1 MRIHQPST
9 PPELPQEASAP
20 DAATRGN
27 RAGRAA
33 AARLRQ
39 QAASLQNRNVPR
51 WLRRLGASLM
61 IGGQA
66 VSAIARLRIGRQDLI
81 QELLEAG
88 PGSFLI
94 VLVTALAAGT
104 VFNIQVAAEL
114 SKQGASAAIGGLLAL
129 GLSREIAPLLTATLL
144 TGKVATAYAA
154 QLGTMKV
161 TEQID
166 AITMLRTDPVEYLVV
181 PRVLALVIM
190 APVQCLVFFLL
201 AIWSGQVSSTLLYG
215 LPPAV
220 FWNSVRTWMEPS
232 DVPSMLIKAL
242 VFGLLISVLA
252 CGWGLTTRGGP
263 KEVGSSTTGAVV
275 MILLAVALM
284 DVVLTQI
291 LFGA

>member
-1 MRIHQPST
+1 MKLAWSLGRR
-9 PPELPQEASAP
+9 AS
-20 DAATRGN
+20 N
-27 RAGRAA
+27 RAG
-33 AARLRQ
+33 Q
-39 QAASLQNRNVPR
+39 QAASLQSSKMSR

-114 SKQGASAAIGGLLAL
+114 SKQGANAAIGGLLAL

-232 DVPSMLIKAL
+232 DVPSMLVKAL

-275 MILLAVALM
+275 IILMAVALM

-291 LFGA
+291 LFGS

>member
-1 MRIHQPST
+1 MR
-9 PPELPQEASAP
+9 L
-20 DAATRGN
+20 
-27 RAGRAA
+27 
-33 AARLRQ
+33 
-39 QAASLQNRNVPR
+39 PR
-51 WLRRLGASLM
+51 WLRRLGSSLM

-66 VSAIARLRIGRQDLI
+66 VSSIARGRISPADLLL
-81 QELLEAG
+81 ELMEAG

-94 VLVTALAAGT
+94 VLITGLAAGT

-114 SKQGASAAIGGLLAL
+114 SKQGASAAVGGLLAL

-181 PRVLALVIM
+181 PRVLAMVVM
-190 APVQCLVFFLL
+190 APVQCLLFFGV
-201 AIWSGQVSSTLLYG
+201 AIWSGQVSSTALYSI
-215 LPPAV
+215 PPAV
-220 FWNSVRTWMEPS
+220 FWNSVRTWMEP
-232 DVPSMLIKAL
+232 DDLPSMLFKAL
-242 VFGLLISVLA
+242 VFGLQIAVLA

-275 MILLAVALM
+275 MILVTVALM

-291 LFGA
+291 LFG

>member
-1 MRIHQPST
+1 MKM
-9 PPELPQEASAP
+9 
-20 DAATRGN
+20 
-27 RAGRAA
+27 
-33 AARLRQ
+33 
-39 QAASLQNRNVPR
+39 PR
-51 WLRRLGASLM
+51 WLQRLGASLL

-66 VSAIARLRIGRQDLI
+66 VSAIARGRIGMVDLV

-94 VLVTALAAGT
+94 VLITALAAGT

-114 SKQGASAAIGGLLAL
+114 SKQGASAAVGGLLAL

-181 PRVLALVIM
+181 PRVLARVVM
-190 APVQCLVFFLL
+190 APVQCLLFFWM
-201 AIWSGQVSSTLLYG
+201 AIWSGQVSSTLLYSI
-215 LPPAV
+215 PPSV
-220 FWNSVRTWMEPS
+220 FWNSVRVWMEP
-232 DVPSMLIKAL
+232 DDLPSMLLKAV
-242 VFGLLISVLA
+242 VFGLMIAVIA

-263 KEVGSSTTGAVV
+263 KEVGASTTGAVV
-275 MILLAVALM
+275 MILVSVALV
-284 DVVLTQI
+284 DVLLTQL
-291 LFGA
+291 LFGQ